1 MKLLIVSQYFWPENF
16 RVNDL
21 ATWMVQSGHEV
32 TVLTGIPNYPTGRVF
47 PGYGLLRRQRET
59 WNGVKIIRAPLV
71 ARGGGRGLRLALN
84 YLSFAV
90 SASLVGLLRL
100 GRAYDAIFVHE
111 PSPIT
116 VGIPAI
122 VMRKRSGAPI
132 YFWVLDL
139 WPESVTAAGG
149 VHATWLLNALAQLT
163 RWIYAHCERVL
174 VQSRAFIPHIRAMGV
189 PETRISYFPNWAEDV
204 FRPSQADRPPIPLPS
219 GFRIMYAGNIGVA
232 QDFPTILAA
241 AEKLKGKADIHWVLI
256 GDGRKAS
263 WVREQ
268 VVQRGL
274 QDTVHM
280 FGGFPIEQMPA
291 FFSHADA
298 MLVSLKSNPV
308 FTLTVPAKVQ
318 AYMAC
323 GRPIVAMLEGEGA
336 RVVTEAGAGFTCA
349 ASDATGLADMVLRM
363 ERVSST
369 DRSRMGTRGRE
380 YYVSH
385 FDREK
390 LFRQVEAWMGG
401 TSARSVSET
410 AAENGKFNEH
420 GD

>member
-1 MKLLIVSQYFWPENF
+1 MRLLIVSQYFYPENF

-21 ATWMVQSGHEV
+21 ALWFARRGHEV
-32 TVLTGIPNYPTGRVF
+32 TVLTGTPNYPGGRF
-47 PGYGLLRRQRET
+47 FDGYGLFRRNYEN
-59 WNGVKIIRAPLV
+59 WEGVTVVRTPLIS
-71 ARGGGRGLRLALN
+71 RGGGGGLRLALN
-84 YLSFAV
+84 YASFALC
-90 SASLVGLLRL
+90 ASLFSLWRIKGKF
-100 GRAYDAIFVHE
+100 DAIFVHE

-122 VMRKRSGAPI
+122 VMRKRTGARI
-132 YFWVLDL
+132 FFWVLDL
-139 WPESVTAAGG
+139 WPESVAAAGG
-149 VHATWLLNALAQLT
+149 VRAGWVLGRLAWLV

-174 VQSRAFIPHIRAMGV
+174 VQSHAFIPYIRAMGV
-189 PETRISYFPNWAEDV
+189 PEERISYFPNWAEDV
-204 FRPSQADRPPIPLPS
+204 FRPLQADRPPVPLPS
-219 GFRIMYAGNIGVA
+219 GFRIMYAGNIGTA

-241 AEKLKGKADIHWVLI
+241 AEQLKGKTNIHWILI
-256 GDGRKAS
+256 GDGREAS

-274 QDTVHM
+274 RDTVHLI
-280 FGGFPIEQMPA
+280 GSFPIEQMPE

-336 RVVTEAGAGFTCA
+336 RVVSEAGAGFTCA
-349 ASDATGLADMVLRM
+349 TSDAAGLADAVLRM
-363 ERVSST
+363 ERMSSA
-369 DRSRMGTRGRE
+369 DRSRMGIRGRE
-380 YYVSH
+380 YYLSH

-390 LFRQVEAWMGG
+390 LLRQAEAWMGD
-401 TSARSVSET
+401 TSAHSVTET
-410 AAENGKFNEH
+410 KQGNSKFI
-420 GD
+420 